1 MKTASS
7 LARPGSQVSPSSQG
21 SPGATLGRA
30 DIEAVVAGRY
40 EDIFSVLGLHEN
52 PAGPGLV
59 VRVMLPW
66 AEDVALV
73 DRVSQRNLGNFR
85 RLHEEGL
92 FELVLS
98 RRKKRFD
105 YCLRVSSLG
114 KDVEIEDPYRF
125 PPCLNDDDLYLF
137 GEGSQEQAYRWM
149 GSHPRVVEG
158 VTGVLFTLWAPAA
171 RRVAVVGDFNGWD
184 GRQHLMRKHP
194 ASGIWEIFIPA
205 VAEFSHYK
213 YEIVDANG
221 ELLPLKADPY
231 AGSMQHPP
239 ETASRVLLK
248 EDFTWSDQ
256 EWMARRATFNPYAE
270 PVSVYEVHLG
280 SWRRVP
286 EQGNRFLSYREYA
299 DELIPYVQDLGFSHI
314 QLMPISEFPF
324 DGSWGYQPIGLYAPS
339 IRFGNPDEFKDFVDR
354 CHQAG
359 LGVLLDWV
367 PGHFPT
373 DVHGLAQFDGSYLYE
388 YMDRNKG
395 FHPDWNTLIYNY
407 GRCEVISFLLSN
419 ANYWLSEF
427 HIDGLRVDAV
437 ASMLYLDYSREEGQ
451 WSPNQYGGREH
462 LEAVE
467 LLRTVNARLY
477 HNHPGVMMI
486 AEESTAWPGVTKP
499 VDGGGLG
506 FGFKWNMGWMNDSL
520 RYMSRDCIYR
530 QYHQDEMTFSIMY
543 AWSENFIL
551 PLSHDEVV
559 HGKGSLINKMPGDD
573 WQKFANL
580 RAFYGYMWAHP
591 GKKLL
596 FMGGEF
602 AQYNEWNHDSSLDW
616 HLLSE
621 HKHRGMQT
629 LVRELNRLYC
639 QTPALYQRDCES
651 DGFQWLQLDNR
662 QQSVFAWQRS
672 GGDDAPIVV
681 IANLTPQPHADY
693 RLGVPRAGEYYEVLN
708 TDCG

>member
-1 MKTASS
+1 
-7 LARPGSQVSPSSQG
+7 
-21 SPGATLGRA
+21 
-30 DIEAVVAGRY
+30 
-40 EDIFSVLGLHEN
+40 
-52 PAGPGLV
+52 

-66 AEDVALV
+66 AEDVTLV

-681 IANLTPQPHADY
+681 IANLTPQPHSDY

-708 TDCG
+708 TDCGEFGGSNGYRNADQHSQSVPWDGQEQSITLNLPPLATLYLRYRPAAKSIQEGGV